1 MKKIYVIIIV
11 VFLVLSF
18 LGTLVFLYRK
28 AVEKDVFF
36 ETESPFY
43 TDIVNKAVATGTI
56 TPRREI
62 EIKSQ
67 VSGVVEKLYFEP
79 GEIVKNGDLLAKIR
93 IIPDMVNLNNAESQ
107 LNTARINYENA
118 KQEKERQAQLFEKKF
133 ISEFDYDQYVLE
145 FNLAEE
151 RLESAANNV
160 QLIREGTSNKEGQVT
175 NEVTSTV
182 NGMILDVPVREGS
195 FIIESNT
202 FNEGTT
208 IMFIADMKSM
218 IFEGFVDE
226 SEVGKIKDGMELV
239 LTIGAIDTEKFK
251 ALLEYISPKGVEKE
265 GAIQFEIR
273 AAVELSEEHFI
284 RAGYSANADIVFDTR
299 ENVLAVHESN
309 LTFEKDNI
317 YVEIEKGVQEFEK
330 KQIETGLSDGI
341 NIEVLSGVT
350 EKDKI
355 KKLF

>member
-1 MKKIYVIIIV
+1 M
-11 VFLVLSF
+11 
-18 LGTLVFLYRK
+18 
-28 AVEKDVFF
+28 
-36 ETESPFY
+36 
-43 TDIVNKAVATGTI
+43 
-56 TPRREI
+56 
-62 EIKSQ
+62 
-67 VSGVVEKLYFEP
+67 VEKLYVEP

-93 IIPDMVNLNNAESQ
+93 IIPDMVSLNTAESQ

-151 RLESAANNV
+151 RLESAENNV
-160 QLIREGTSNKEGQVT
+160 QLIREGTSKKEGQVT
-175 NEVTSTV
+175 NEVTATV

-195 FIIESNT
+195 FVIETNP

-226 SEVGKIKDGMELV
+226 SEVGKITDGMELI

-273 AAVELSEEHFI
+273 AAVELSEEYFI
-284 RAGYSANADIVFDTR
+284 RAGYSANADIVLDTR
-299 ENVLAVHESN
+299 ENVLAVRESN
-309 LTFEKDNI
+309 LIFEKDNI
-317 YVEIEKGVQEFEK
+317 FVEVETGFQEFEK
-330 KQIETGLSDGI
+330 KQINTGLSDGI
-341 NIEVLSGVT
+341 NIEVLSGVS
-350 EKDKI
+350 EKDKV
-355 KKLF
+355 KKL

>member
-1 MKKIYVIIIV
+1 MKKFYIIIIV
-11 VFLVLSF
+11 AFLVLSF
-18 LGTLVFLYRK
+18 FGTLVFLYQK
-28 AVEKDVFF
+28 AVEKDVIF
-36 ETESPFY
+36 ETETPFY
-43 TDIVNKAVATGTI
+43 TDIVKKAVATGTI

-67 VSGVVEKLYFEP
+67 VSGVVEKLYVEP

-151 RLESAANNV
+151 RLESAENNV

-226 SEVGKIKDGMELV
+226 SEVGKITDGMELI

-251 ALLEYISPKGVEKE
+251 ALLEYISPKGEEKE

-273 AAVELSEEHFI
+273 ASVTLSEDHFI
-284 RAGYSANADIVFDTR
+284 RAGYSANADIVLDTR
-299 ENVLAVHESN
+299 DNVLAVRESN
-309 LTFEKDNI
+309 LTFEKDSI
-317 YVEIEKGVQEFEK
+317 FVEIEKGYQEFEK

-355 KKLF
+355 KKL

>member
-1 MKKIYVIIIV
+1 MKKIYTIIIV
-11 VFLVLSF
+11 AFLVLSF
-18 LGTLVFLYRK
+18 LGTLVFLYQK
-28 AVEKDVFF
+28 AVERDVIF
-36 ETESPFY
+36 ETETPFY
-43 TDIVNKAVATGTI
+43 TDIVKKAVATGTI

-67 VSGVVEKLYFEP
+67 VSGVVEKLYVEP

-107 LNTARINYENA
+107 LNTARINFENA
-118 KQEKERQAQLFEKKF
+118 KQEKERQAQLYEKKF

-151 RLESAANNV
+151 LLESAANNV

-175 NEVTSTV
+175 NEVTATV
-182 NGMILDVPVREGS
+182 TGMVLDVPVREGS
-195 FIIESNT
+195 FIIETNT

-226 SEVGKIKDGMELV
+226 SEVGKIKDGMELI

-273 AAVELSEEHFI
+273 AAVELSESHFI
-284 RAGYSANADIVFDTR
+284 RAGYSANADIVLDTR
-299 ENVLAVHESN
+299 ENVLAVRESN
-309 LTFEKDNI
+309 LTFEKDSI
-317 YVEIEKGVQEFEK
+317 FVEIEKGYQEFEK

-341 NIEVLSGVT
+341 NIEVISGLS

-355 KKLF
+355 KKL

>member
-1 MKKIYVIIIV
+1 MKKFYVIIIV
-11 VFLVLSF
+11 AFLVLSF
-18 LGTLVFLYRK
+18 FGTLVFLYRK
-28 AVEKDVFF
+28 AVERDVLF
-36 ETESPFY
+36 ETETPFY
-43 TDIVNKAVATGTI
+43 TDIVKKAVATGTI

-67 VSGVVEKLYFEP
+67 VSGVVEKLYVEP
-79 GEIVKNGDLLAKIR
+79 GEIVKDGDLLAKIR

-107 LNTARINYENA
+107 LNTARINFENA
-118 KQEKERQAQLFEKKF
+118 KQEKERQAQLYEKKF

-151 RLESAANNV
+151 QLESAANNV

-182 NGMILDVPVREGS
+182 NGMVLDVPVREGT
-195 FIIESNT
+195 FIIETNT

-218 IFEGFVDE
+218 IFEGHVDE
-226 SEVGKIKDGMELV
+226 SEIGKIKDGMELI

-251 ALLEYISPKGVEKE
+251 ALLEYISPKGEEIE

-284 RAGYSANADIVFDTR
+284 RAGYSANADIVLDTR
-299 ENVLAVHESN
+299 ENVLAVRESN

-317 YVEIEKGVQEFEK
+317 FVEIEKEYQEFEK

-341 NIEVLSGVT
+341 NIEVMSGVT

-355 KKLF
+355 KKL

>member
-1 MKKIYVIIIV
+1 MKKIYIIIIV
-11 VFLVLSF
+11 AFLVLSF
-18 LGTLVFLYRK
+18 FGTLVFLYQK
-28 AVEKDVFF
+28 AVEKDVIF
-36 ETESPFY
+36 ETETPFY
-43 TDIVNKAVATGTI
+43 TDIVKKAVATGTI

-67 VSGVVEKLYFEP
+67 VSGVVEKLYVEP
-79 GEIVKNGDLLAKIR
+79 GAIVKNGDLLAKIR

-118 KQEKERQAQLFEKKF
+118 KQEMERQAQLFEKKF

-151 RLESAANNV
+151 RLESAENNV

-226 SEVGKIKDGMELV
+226 SEVGKITDGMELI
-239 LTIGAIDTEKFK
+239 LTIGAIDREKFK
-251 ALLEYISPKGVEKE
+251 ALLEFISPKGVEKE

-273 AAVELSEEHFI
+273 AAVELSEKHFI
-284 RAGYSANADIVFDTR
+284 RAGYSANADIVLDTR
-299 ENVLAVHESN
+299 ENVLAVRESS

-317 YVEIEKGVQEFEK
+317 YVEIEKGFQEFEK

-355 KKLF
+355 KKL

>member
-1 MKKIYVIIIV
+1 MKKFYVIIIV
-11 VFLVLSF
+11 AFLVLSF
-18 LGTLVFLYRK
+18 FGTLVFLYRK
-28 AVEKDVFF
+28 AVERDVLF
-36 ETESPFY
+36 ETETPFY
-43 TDIVNKAVATGTI
+43 TDIVKKAVATGTI

-67 VSGVVEKLYFEP
+67 VSGVVEKLYVEP
-79 GEIVKNGDLLAKIR
+79 GEIVKDGDLLAKIR

-107 LNTARINYENA
+107 LNTARINFENA
-118 KQEKERQAQLFEKKF
+118 KQEKERQAQLYEKKF

-151 RLESAANNV
+151 QLESAANNV

-182 NGMILDVPVREGS
+182 NGMVLDVPVREGT
-195 FIIESNT
+195 FIIETNT

-218 IFEGFVDE
+218 IFEGHVDE
-226 SEVGKIKDGMELV
+226 SEIGKIKDGMELI

-251 ALLEYISPKGVEKE
+251 ALLEYISPKGEEIE

-284 RAGYSANADIVFDTR
+284 RAGYSANADIVLDTR
-299 ENVLAVHESN
+299 ENVLAVRESN

-317 YVEIEKGVQEFEK
+317 FVEIEKDYQEFEK

-341 NIEVLSGVT
+341 NIEVMSGVT

-355 KKLF
+355 KKL

>member
-1 MKKIYVIIIV
+1 MKKFYVIIIV
-11 VFLVLSF
+11 AFLVLSF
-18 LGTLVFLYRK
+18 YGTLVFLYRK
-28 AVEKDVFF
+28 AVERDVLF
-36 ETESPFY
+36 ETETPFY
-43 TDIVNKAVATGTI
+43 TDIVKKAVATGTI

-67 VSGVVEKLYFEP
+67 VSGVVEKLYVEP
-79 GEIVKNGDLLAKIR
+79 GEIVKDGDLLAKIR

-107 LNTARINYENA
+107 LNTARINFENA
-118 KQEKERQAQLFEKKF
+118 KQEKERQAQLYEKKF

-151 RLESAANNV
+151 QLESAANNV

-182 NGMILDVPVREGS
+182 NGMVLDVPVREGT
-195 FIIESNT
+195 FIIETNT

-218 IFEGFVDE
+218 IFEGHVDE
-226 SEVGKIKDGMELV
+226 SEIGKIKDGMELI

-251 ALLEYISPKGVEKE
+251 ALLEYISPKGEEIE

-284 RAGYSANADIVFDTR
+284 RAGYSANADIVLDTR
-299 ENVLAVHESN
+299 ENVLAVRESN

-317 YVEIEKGVQEFEK
+317 FVEIEKDYQEFEK

-341 NIEVLSGVT
+341 NIEVMSGVT

-355 KKLF
+355 KKL